1 MSALISA
8 RVIDSQREHYKVLC
22 EKGELPAKLKGS
34 FYKNMNQDQTVPVV
48 GDHVMIQYNPMGVS
62 LICEVLKRKSQFSR
76 TDLSGHAAGYVK
88 TMKEQVVAV
97 NFDFVFIMISLNH
110 DFNMNRI
117 ERYYSVALQSGATP
131 VIILTKADQNEDYK
145 KYVDDVVRFTGC
157 KHTYAISAKTGL
169 GLEALKP
176 YFEEGKTL
184 AFIGSSGV
192 GKSTLLNVM
201 AGEPL
206 MKVNE
211 IREDDS
217 KGRHTTT
224 HRQLIKLNSGA
235 YVIDT
240 PGMRELGLYDVSQG
254 LSQAFED
261 VEAWIDACKYSDC
274 RHLKEPGCA
283 VRQALYTKELT
294 QERWKLYQQLMA
306 ENQWGKSKVP
316 LSRREKLKDKI
327 KKN

>member
-1 MSALISA
+1 MLELIFA
-8 RVIDSQREHYKVLC
+8 RVIEAQREHYRVLC
-22 EKGELPAKLKGS
+22 EKGDLPAKLKGS
-34 FYKNMNQDQTVPVV
+34 FYKNMDQDQRVPVV
-48 GDHVMIQYNPMGVS
+48 GDHVMIQYNPLSVS
-62 LICEVLKRKSQFSR
+62 LICEVLERKSQFSR

-224 HRQLIKLNSGA
+224 HRQLIKLKSGA

-240 PGMRELGLYDVSQG
+240 PGMRELGLYDVSDG
-254 LSQAFED
+254 LSLAFDD
-261 VEAWIDACKYSDC
+261 VETLIDTCKYSDC

-283 VRQALYTKELT
+283 VRQALNTKELT

-316 LSRREKLKDKI
+316 MSRREKLKDKI

>member
-1 MSALISA
+1 MLELIFA
-8 RVIDSQREHYKVLC
+8 RVIEAQREHYRVLC

-34 FYKNMNQDQTVPVV
+34 FYKNMDQDQRVPVV

-62 LICEVLKRKSQFSR
+62 LICEVLERKSQFSR

-97 NFDFVFIMISLNH
+97 NFDYVFIMISLNH
-110 DFNMNRI
+110 DFNMNRV
-117 ERYYSVALQSGATP
+117 ERYYSAALQSGATP

-157 KHTYAISAKTGL
+157 EHTYAISAKTGL
-169 GLEALKP
+169 GLEALRP

-224 HRQLIKLNSGA
+224 HRQLIKLKSGA

-240 PGMRELGLYDVSQG
+240 PGMRELGLYDVSEG
-254 LSQAFED
+254 LSLAFDD
-261 VEAWIDACKYSDC
+261 VETLINACKYSDC

-283 VRQALYTKELT
+283 VREALNTKALT

-316 LSRREKLKDKI
+316 MSKREKLNDKI
-327 KKN
+327 RYK

>member
-1 MSALISA
+1 
-8 RVIDSQREHYKVLC
+8 
-22 EKGELPAKLKGS
+22 
-34 FYKNMNQDQTVPVV
+34 
-48 GDHVMIQYNPMGVS
+48 MIQYNPMGVS

-131 VIILTKADQNEDYK
+131 VIILTKADQNEDYE
-145 KYVDDVVRFTGC
+145 KYGDEVVRFTGC
-157 KHTYAISAKTGL
+157 KHTYAISAKTGF
-169 GLEALKP
+169 GLDALKP
-176 YFEEGKTL
+176 FFEEGKTL

-211 IREDDS
+211 IREEDS

-224 HRQLIKLNSGA
+224 HRQLIKLKSGA

-274 RHLKEPGCA
+274 RHHKEPGCA
-283 VRQALYTKELT
+283 VRQALDTKALT
-294 QERWKLYQQLMA
+294 QERWKLYQQLMV
-306 ENQWGKSKVP
+306 ENAWGKSKLP
-316 LSRREKLKDKI
+316 LTKRPRR
-327 KKN
+327 